1 MEWTAICIQKLTNV
15 SLQTG
20 YAFLSNRSTQLALEL
35 PWDTAR
41 IKNATNRRNLIYM
54 ILENTFQQ
62 KAFVETRFDG
72 NYINLQ
78 TVKKTV

>member
-1 MEWTAICIQKLTNV
+1 
-15 SLQTG
+15 
-20 YAFLSNRSTQLALEL
+20 
-35 PWDTAR
+35 
-41 IKNATNRRNLIYM
+41 M

-78 TVKKTV
+78 TVKKTVQNNEF